1 MSNTSPTVD
10 TISPDFTQQHKDQQ
24 LPHDLLG
31 GTRAMIRA
39 EAQYIAQERG
49 EDSADYNIRLNR
61 TVLFNVYKRTLRYL
75 GGRVFEKQVSLGEDA
90 GERFQ
95 AFTEDVDKQGHN
107 LTVWSREVFEH
118 GLNDGVTFCLVDFSK
133 VPTRRA
139 NGRIEYQ
146 RQDGTWATKTEA
158 ADRENEWSPYFIHVP
173 AESVLDGRMDYKDGK
188 AYVSH
193 FRYIATLEK
202 PDGPWGTQRYQQIR
216 AFFYDE
222 SGSLVWQTWENKSDG
237 DKNFTRTEDGT
248 LSIGVIPV
256 AMFMPG
262 DKRTGMTAE
271 PALMDLAELNK
282 RHWQATSSQFNLME
296 YVRRPPWFGNK
307 LGIVKEGGEREVIF
321 GPNCLCLAEQ
331 DGAFLQSVGIDPG
344 SVAAG
349 RQELADLEDRMA
361 MYGLQLL
368 QPKTG
373 AITATESL
381 RDAEENNSTL
391 KAWALQFQD
400 FLENCMKYVALWW
413 GESDGP
419 SVKVNTDF
427 ANALDASFLL
437 EMRRAN
443 EISRE
448 TFLGLVKGLGILPD
462 DFDVTGEA
470 EKMAQELM
478 VNGGANGVTGLA
490 QRLGV
495 GGI

>member
-1 MSNTSPTVD
+1 MSSTSATVE
-10 TISPDFTQQHKDQQ
+10 TVSPAFARQHEDQR
-24 LPHDLLG
+24 LPHNLLG
-31 GTRAMIRA
+31 GTKAMIRA
-39 EAQYIAQERG
+39 GARYIAKERG
-49 EDSADYNIRLNR
+49 EDPEDYGIRLNR
-61 TVLFNVYKRTLRYL
+61 TVLFNVYRRTLRYL
-75 GGRVFEKQVSLGEDA
+75 GGRVFEKQVSLGEGAD
-90 GERFQ
+90 ERFQ

-107 LTVWSREVFEH
+107 LSVWSRGVYEH

-133 VPTRRA
+133 VPTRRV

-146 RQDGTWATKTEA
+146 RQDGTWTTKTEA
-158 ADRENEWSPYFIHVP
+158 ADRENGWSPYFIHVP
-173 AESVLDGRMDYKDGK
+173 AESVLDGRMGYRDGS

-193 FRYIATLEK
+193 FRYMATLEK

-216 AFFYDE
+216 AFFYE
-222 SGSLVWQTWENKSDG
+222 NEKVVWETWENKTDG
-237 DKNFTRTEDGT
+237 GKDFRRTDHGT

-256 AMFMPG
+256 AVYMPG
-262 DKRTGMTAE
+262 DKRSDMTAE

-282 RHWQATSSQFNLME
+282 RHWQATSSQYNLME

-307 LGIVKEGGEREVIF
+307 LGIFKEGEKGEVAF
-321 GPNCLCLAEQ
+321 GPDCLCLAEQ

-361 MYGLQLL
+361 LYGLQLL

-419 SVKVNTDF
+419 SVKINTDF

-437 EMRRAN
+437 EMRRAG

-448 TFLGLVKGLGILPD
+448 TFLGMVKGMGILPD
-462 DFDVTGEA
+462 DFDVQEEA
-470 EKMAQELM
+470 NKLARDLM
-478 VNGGANGVTGLA
+478 VNGGPGGVTGLA

-495 GGI
+495 GRI

>member
-1 MSNTSPTVD
+1 MSSTSATVE
-10 TISPDFTQQHKDQQ
+10 TISPAFARQHEDQQ

-31 GTRAMIRA
+31 GTKAMIRA
-39 EAQYIAQERG
+39 GARYIAKERG
-49 EDSADYNIRLNR
+49 EDQEDYRIRLDR

-75 GGRVFEKQVSLGEDA
+75 GGQVFEKAVSLGEDA
-90 GERFQ
+90 GGRFQ

-107 LTVWSREVFEH
+107 LTVWGRGVFEH

-133 VPTRRA
+133 VPTRRV

-158 ADRENEWSPYFIHVP
+158 ADRENGWSPYFIHVP
-173 AESVLDGRMDYKDGK
+173 TESVLAGRMDYKDGR

-193 FRYIATLEK
+193 FRYMATLEK

-216 AFFYDE
+216 AFFYDQ
-222 SGSLVWQTWENKSDG
+222 SGNVVWQTWENESDG
-237 DKNFTRTEDGT
+237 GKDFIMTEDGT

-256 AMFMPG
+256 AVFMPG

-271 PALMDLAELNK
+271 PALIDLAELNK

-307 LGIVKEGGEREVIF
+307 LGIVKEGGEREVTF

-361 MYGLQLL
+361 LYGLQLL

-400 FLENCMKYVALWW
+400 FLENAMKYVALWW

-419 SVKVNTDF
+419 SVKINTDF

-437 EMRRAN
+437 EMRRAG

-448 TFLGLVKGLGILPD
+448 TFLGMVKGMGILPD
-462 DFDVTGEA
+462 DFDVQEEA
-470 EKMAQELM
+470 NKLARDLM
-478 VNGGANGVTGLA
+478 VNGGATGVTGLA
-490 QRLGV
+490 QRLG
-495 GGI
+495 I